1 MPVTISITSVTNPI
15 GTTNQ
20 TAVVVAGTVDDAT
33 DTVSV
38 TIVDSAHTV
47 VGPIVLPALTDVT
60 WASPNIDV
68 TALVDGTLVVQATAT
83 AIDLTKAFDS
93 AATNKQTLVK
103 DYCTVAD
110 LRTYM
115 RDSSSLDTTSMQS
128 AISAASRAVEGICG
142 RHFYQMEDTQ
152 YFSPH
157 EDDPWLL
164 DLDDMD
170 LATTAGLT
178 VSVQWS
184 NRANYNE
191 MWVLNTDF
199 VAEPVNRSQAGIDN
213 WPYTYLRAIEGKIW
227 PPQIAD
233 YYKDTVKVVGLWGW
247 PLVPAPVKQATL
259 IAAAELYKLGDAP
272 FGVAGFGEYGAIRVK
287 DNPKVTSLLTPY
299 RKGTTTLLMA

>member
-38 TIVDSAHTV
+38 TIVDSAHTA

-110 LRTYM
+110 LRT
-115 RDSSSLDTTSMQS
+115 
-128 AISAASRAVEGICG
+128 
-142 RHFYQMEDTQ
+142 
-152 YFSPH
+152 
-157 EDDPWLL
+157 
-164 DLDDMD
+164 
-170 LATTAGLT
+170 
-178 VSVQWS
+178 
-184 NRANYNE
+184 
-191 MWVLNTDF
+191 
-199 VAEPVNRSQAGIDN
+199 
-213 WPYTYLRAIEGKIW
+213 
-227 PPQIAD
+227 
-233 YYKDTVKVVGLWGW
+233 
-247 PLVPAPVKQATL
+247 
-259 IAAAELYKLGDAP
+259 
-272 FGVAGFGEYGAIRVK
+272 
-287 DNPKVTSLLTPY
+287 
-299 RKGTTTLLMA
+299 